1 MTEAAI
7 TEITMAE
14 PGWIAWL
21 LTVLALMVIASVAY
35 WSVRL
40 GITPTPTSV
49 KVQRS
54 LGEVLPAKVRGT
66 VYELGCGWGTLL
78 LKLAKHYPDNRIVG
92 YERST
97 VPFLIARAMT
107 WRQANITVYRK
118 NFFASELDNAGLIT
132 TYLYPGAMQTLS
144 GFLDQALPDGC
155 VVISHTFRL
164 PGWTCVRE
172 IRVRDLYRTSVFV
185 YRKGFTKEGVS
196 ISLTGT
202 GEYCSHRSPASDTSP
217 AAPENS

>member
-1 MTEAAI
+1 MTETA
-7 TEITMAE
+7 MVE

-21 LTVLALMVIASVAY
+21 LTALALTVIASVAF

-40 GITPTPTSV
+40 GITPTPTSI
-49 KVQRS
+49 KVQRT
-54 LGEVLPAKVRGT
+54 LGEVLPTTVKGT
-66 VYELGCGWGTLL
+66 IYELGCGWGTLL
-78 LKLAKHYPDNRIVG
+78 LKLAHHYPENRIVG

-97 VPFLIARAMT
+97 VPFLIARILT
-107 WRQANITVYRK
+107 CRQTNIRIYRK
-118 NFFASELDNAGLIT
+118 NFFTSELSDAGLVT
-132 TYLYPGAMQTLS
+132 TYLYPGAMQKLS
-144 GFLDQALPDGC
+144 GFLDQALSDDC

-185 YRKGFTKEGVS
+185 YRKGFTKTGV
-196 ISLTGT
+196 SLTGT
-202 GEYCSHRSPASDTSP
+202 GEYCSHRSPASDTSQ